1 MNYKTEQE
9 QFWAGRFGND
19 YIKRNN
25 YDLLPTSTEAI
36 RRQFRTLSDI
46 RSVMEIGPNIGLNLV
61 AINSLMPDTKLAAI
75 EINSAAVKRLKELQ
89 IVPELFECSILDY
102 EPTKTYDVV
111 LLVGILQHINPE
123 QLTVVYDKIY
133 SMSKRFIIVSDYF
146 SPTPTSVTYRGHK
159 NKLFKR
165 DFVGEMLDRYGNF
178 GLVDYGFLYSK
189 ENGFVFGDENWFV
202 LEKNL

>member
-9 QFWAGRFGND
+9 QEQFWAGQFGND
-19 YIKRNN
+19 YIERNN
-25 YDLLPTSTEAI
+25 YDLLPTSTEAT
-36 RRQFRTLSDI
+36 RRQFRTLSAI
-46 RSVMEIGPNIGLNLV
+46 RSVIEIDPNIGLNLV

-75 EINSAAVKRLKELQ
+75 EINGAAVKRLKELQ
-89 IVPELFECSILDY
+89 VVTELYGDSILDF

-146 SPTPTSVTYRGHK
+146 SPTPTLRYRGLRCRQQAPHRSPVRPQPCALAYK
-159 NKLFKR
+159 GLKILPQLQWLKSDISLF
-165 DFVGEMLDRYGNF
+165 V
-178 GLVDYGFLYSK
+178 S
-189 ENGFVFGDENWFV
+189 
-202 LEKNL
+202 